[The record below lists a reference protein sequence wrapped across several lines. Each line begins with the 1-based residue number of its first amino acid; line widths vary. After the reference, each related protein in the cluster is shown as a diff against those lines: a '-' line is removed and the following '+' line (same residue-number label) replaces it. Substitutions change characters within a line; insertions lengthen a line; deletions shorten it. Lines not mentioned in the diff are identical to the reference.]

1 MRDGVVCCPGER
13 LREPNGTP
21 VVLRPRHSPCT
32 LPPEV
37 TTGLLWW
44 WQMCML
50 CLCLRLTRCT
60 GSLELE
66 LSGEHGVAVAGLAAV
81 LPSPV
86 PCVSTDG
93 FDSQVP

>member
-60 GSLELE
+60 ASLEL
-66 LSGEHGVAVAGLAAV
+66 LGGARRCRCRTGEGGEAPGDELAAV
-81 LPSPV
+81 LPSR
-86 PCVSTDG
+86 
-93 FDSQVP
+93 FDP